1 MTDYSSLFTEFYTKN
16 HTTEAFMSGIGTRI
30 KELRKRHDIS
40 QEELAAQIKVS
51 RGNVG
56 DWERSRAKPGA
67 DALIAL
73 SSYFSVSID
82 WILNGQEFQPPHMKR
97 WPQTMPGDNITP
109 EDIEL
114 LAKLKRLSE
123 KERWKVEGY
132 IDAIAGG
139 SAIQSKKPMEK
150 LSPSPNGEEAAASEG
165 A

>member
-1 MTDYSSLFTEFYTKN
+1 
-16 HTTEAFMSGIGTRI
+16 MSGIGTRI

-40 QEELAAQIKVS
+40 QEELAAKINVS

-56 DWERSRAKPGA
+56 DWERGRAKPGA
-67 DALIAL
+67 EALIAL

-82 WILNGQEFQPPHMKR
+82 WILNGQEFQSPHMKR
-97 WPQTMPGDNITP
+97 WHQALSSENITP
-109 EDIEL
+109 DDIEL
-114 LAKLKRLSE
+114 LAKLKKLSE

-139 SAIQSKKPMEK
+139 AAVQSKKPMGK